1 MIIGIE
7 VLYYLNFLLL
17 PRIWTSDI
25 NSFRSLANV
34 RFIKYFLS
42 VIAFVCG
49 KMCLV
54 IYFVATPVLEFE
66 ERPLGK
72 SV

>member
-1 MIIGIE
+1 MIIGI
-7 VLYYLNFLLL
+7 VFHPLSFKVSVFLK
-17 PRIWTSDI
+17 SDI
-25 NSFRSLANV
+25 NSTIRFDNV
-34 RFIKYFLS
+34 RFIKYFWS

-54 IYFVATPVLEFE
+54 IYFVATPVLGFE